1 MSTYSV
7 KAGDNLWGI
16 VKTHFKLTSST
27 DIANKVNEVAKAN
40 NISNANLIFAGQK
53 INLDMGLTVEKESTE
68 QAVTQTQTQTTPAA
82 TAPSAPA
89 QTAPAAQQTA
99 TNPITQQAQTAAN
112 ERIGFN
118 NITNYDDF
126 KRLKISS
133 VSIFSSDVKTDEQ
146 RQQAYTAYS
155 EQLLKEY
162 YDLNGDGKV
171 TTEEFG
177 KKETECSANA
187 LNIQGQKIDNDVIHD
202 IETNPEQQTLLN
214 FYDTNKDGKIS
225 QDEYE
230 NGLASLGEQTW
241 NNQELNYTI
250 SERKGN
256 LFARNLDMNGDG
268 IISAQELAFFNKNAD
283 EMDGKLDGVI
293 TNAGESGMF
302 SAITGMNAA
311 NQEINRVVNKYLS
324 GETLT
329 ADEQKIL
336 EQSTITL
343 RTNMK
348 KAAGLDEE

>member
-1 MSTYSV
+1 MSTSYSV
-7 KAGDNLWGI
+7 KSGDNLWNI
-16 VKTHFKLTSST
+16 VKRQFNLTNNA
-27 DIANKVNEVAKAN
+27 DIANTVNKVAKAN
-40 NISNANLIFAGQK
+40 NIQNQNLIFAGQT
-53 INLDMGLTVEKESTE
+53 INLDIGLTIEKADE
-68 QAVTQTQTQTTPAA
+68 QDAA
-82 TAPSAPA
+82 SQGNTDTAA
-89 QTAPAAQQTA
+89 
-99 TNPITQQAQTAAN
+99 NPITQQAQTAAN

-118 NITNYDDF
+118 NITNYNDLD
-126 KRLKISS
+126 RLSNSS
-133 VSIFSSDVKTDEQ
+133 VSIFSSEVKTDEQ

-162 YDLNGDGKV
+162 YDLNGDGTV

-177 KKETECSANA
+177 KKEAEGSASA
-187 LNIQGQKIDNDVIHD
+187 LNIQGQKLDNDVITD
-202 IETNPEQQTLLN
+202 IETNPEKRDLLEA
-214 FYDTNKDGKIS
+214 YDTNDDGKIS
-225 QDEYE
+225 QEEYQA
-230 NGLASLGEQTW
+230 GLASLGLQPM
-241 NNQELNYTI
+241 NNEELNQTI
-250 SERKGN
+250 SERSGN

-283 EMDGKLDGVI
+283 EMDGKADGVI

-302 SAITGMNAA
+302 SAVTGMNAN

>member
-16 VKTHFKLTSST
+16 VKNHFKLTSST

-68 QAVTQTQTQTTPAA
+68 QAVTQTQTTPAA

-89 QTAPAAQQTA
+89 QTTPAAQQTA
-99 TNPITQQAQTAAN
+99 TNPITKQAQTAAS
-112 ERIGFN
+112 ERINLN
-118 NITNYDDF
+118 NIETYDDLN
-126 KRLKISS
+126 RLSSGS

-146 RQQAYTAYS
+146 KQQAYTAYS

-162 YDLNGDGKV
+162 YDLNGDGTV

-177 KKETECSANA
+177 KKETEGSANA
-187 LNIQGQKIDNDVIHD
+187 LTIQGQKIDNDVIHD
-202 IETNPEQQTLLN
+202 IETNPEKQTLLN
-214 FYDTNKDGKIS
+214 LLDTNKDGKIS
-225 QDEYE
+225 QEEYE
-230 NGLASLGEQTW
+230 ATLASLGLQPM
-241 NNQELNYTI
+241 NNEELNQTI
-250 SERKGN
+250 SERSGN

-283 EMDGKLDGVI
+283 EMDGKADGVI

-302 SAITGMNAA
+302 SAVTGMNAN

>member
-1 MSTYSV
+1 MTTSYSV
-7 KAGDNLWGI
+7 KSGDNLWNI
-16 VKTHFKLTSST
+16 VKSQFGLTNST
-27 DIANKVNEVAKAN
+27 DIANTVNKVAKAN
-40 NISNANLIFAGQK
+40 NIQNKNLIFAGQK
-53 INLDMGLTVEKESTE
+53 LNLDIGLTVEKTTE
-68 QAVTQTQTQTTPAA
+68 PEAAEPQAKQDTG
-82 TAPSAPA
+82 
-89 QTAPAAQQTA
+89 

-118 NITNYDDF
+118 NITTHEDLD
-126 KRLKISS
+126 KLAASS

-146 RQQAYTAYS
+146 KQQAYTAYS

-177 KKETECSANA
+177 KKETEGSVNA
-187 LNIQGQKIDNDVIHD
+187 LNIQGQKLDQDVITD

-225 QDEYE
+225 QEEYE
-230 NGLASLGEQTW
+230 NGLASLGHQPW
-241 NNQELNYTI
+241 NNQELNQTI
-250 SERKGN
+250 SERSGN
-256 LFARNLDMNGDG
+256 LFARNLDMNADG

-283 EMDGKLDGVI
+283 EMDGKADGVI

-302 SAITGMNAA
+302 SAITGMNA
-311 NQEINRVVNKYLS
+311 NDPEVNRVVNKYLS
-324 GETLT
+324 GETLS

-336 EQSTITL
+336 EESTTTI